1 MSQIV
6 RRMTAETLG
15 TFGWVFI
22 GASVVVAQKF
32 PGAGYGLLGVAV
44 AHAMV
49 VCVMVTATMNI
60 SGGHLNPAVTL
71 GVLVSRRIS
80 ARDAGFYVVA
90 QLVGAVLAGLM
101 LKLILPAN
109 VARVVLYGTPVIAN
123 SVTMGSA
130 IAVEAI
136 LTFFL
141 VSAVF
146 GTVVSSEAPKVG
158 GFAVGLV
165 LLFAMLVG
173 APFTGAALNPARA
186 LGPAV
191 VSSAW
196 VGHAAYWVGPLLGGL
211 VAGLLW
217 GGVLLPKRLAGGS
230 DAQRA

>member
-6 RRMTAETLG
+6 RRMTAEALG

-22 GASVVVAQKF
+22 GAWVIVAEKF
-32 PGAGYGLLGVAV
+32 PGANYGLLGIAL

-49 VCVMVTATMNI
+49 VSIMVTATMSI

-71 GVLVSRRIS
+71 GILISRRIS
-80 ARDAGFYVVA
+80 ARNAALYVVA
-90 QLVGAVLAGLM
+90 QLVGAVFAGLM
-101 LKLILPAN
+101 MKLIFPAN

-123 SVTMGSA
+123 NVTMGSA

-146 GTVVSSEAPKVG
+146 GTVVSPEAPKVG
-158 GFAVGLV
+158 GFGVGLV

-173 APFTGAALNPARA
+173 GPFTGAALNPARA
-186 LGPAV
+186 FGPAI

-217 GGVLLPKRLAGGS
+217 AVVLLPKRPDGAS
-230 DAQRA
+230 DTHD

>member
-1 MSQIV
+1 MFQIV
-6 RRMTAETLG
+6 RRMTAEALG

-22 GASVVVAQKF
+22 GASVIVAEKF
-32 PGAGYGLLGVAV
+32 PGANYGFLGIAL

-49 VCVMVTATMNI
+49 VSIMVTATMSI

-71 GVLVSRRIS
+71 GILIGRRIS
-80 ARDAGFYVVA
+80 ARDAVLYVVA

-101 LKLILPAN
+101 MKLILPAN

-123 SVTMGSA
+123 NVTMGSA

-146 GTVVSSEAPKVG
+146 GTVVSPEAPKVG
-158 GFAVGLV
+158 GFGVGLA

-173 APFTGAALNPARA
+173 GPFTGAALNPARA
-186 LGPAV
+186 FGPAV

-217 GGVLLPKRLAGGS
+217 AVVLLPKRPDGAA
-230 DAQRA
+230 DMHD

>member
-1 MSQIV
+1 MPQIV
-6 RRMTAETLG
+6 RRMTAEALG

-22 GASVVVAQKF
+22 GASLIVAQKF
-32 PGAGYGLLGVAV
+32 PGANYGLLGVAL

-49 VCVMVTATMNI
+49 VAVMVTATMSI

-71 GVLVSRRIS
+71 GILISRRIS
-80 ARDAGFYVVA
+80 GRDAALYLVA

-101 LKLILPAN
+101 MKLILPAN

-123 SVTMGSA
+123 NVTMGSA

-141 VSAVF
+141 VSAMF

-158 GFAVGLV
+158 GFGVGLV
-165 LLFAMLVG
+165 LLFAILVG
-173 APFTGAALNPARA
+173 GPFTGAALNPARA
-186 LGPAV
+186 FGPAV

-196 VGHAAYWVGPLLGGL
+196 VGHMAYWIGPLLGGL

-217 GGVLLPKRLAGGS
+217 TAVLLPKGPGGESSAG
-230 DAQRA
+230 A

>member
-6 RRMTAETLG
+6 RRMTAEALG

-22 GASVVVAQKF
+22 GASVIVAQKF
-32 PGAGYGLLGVAV
+32 PGANYGLLGVAV

-49 VCVMVTATMNI
+49 VSIMVTATMNI

-71 GVLVSRRIS
+71 GILISRRIS
-80 ARDAGFYVVA
+80 ARDAALYVVA
-90 QLVGAVLAGLM
+90 QLVGALLAGLM

-109 VARVVLYGTPVIAN
+109 VARVLLYGTPTIAN
-123 SVTMGSA
+123 NVTMGSA

-146 GTVVSSEAPKVG
+146 GTVVSPEALKVG
-158 GFAVGLV
+158 GFGVGLV
-165 LLFAMLVG
+165 LLFAILVG
-173 APFTGAALNPARA
+173 GPFTGAALNPARA
-186 LGPAV
+186 FGPAV
-191 VSSAW
+191 VSSTW

-217 GGVLLPKRLAGGS
+217 AGVLLPKRLAGRS
-230 DAQRA
+230 DAQA